1 MVQNVLSFFQRIENN
16 IWGNQLISNKYYASF
31 SIILVAFIGAMVT
44 GGKILN
50 STFDLDIEV
59 SFYSAITII
68 FFITA
73 LNIYESIIATDNVK
87 IAMLRALLVFG
98 FIIASFFFGI
108 LTSVIIAIIIA
119 IVVVII
125 TFVFILKIALSAGS
139 RQKAQLRSN
148 DIIDFVSGTNKKE
161 GELSADGLTFYEK
174 GGKRW
179 RRDSTLSEDWYED

>member
-1 MVQNVLSFFQRIENN
+1 MKRILMVQNVLSFFQRIENN

-119 IVVVII
+119 IVVAAIVKSNPDKEKIQSLNEEKL
-125 TFVFILKIALSAGS
+125 LKVSLNNLSAFES
-139 RQKAQLRSN
+139 
-148 DIIDFVSGTNKKE
+148 IVSPLYSIQIYFIKC
-161 GELSADGLTFYEK
+161 D
-174 GGKRW
+174 
-179 RRDSTLSEDWYED
+179 